1 MKSINILTGLAL
13 LCLAGN
19 VSAQSEV
26 DALRYSRLDFGGTA
40 RVQGIGGAQAALG
53 ADAGSLSGN
62 PAGLGLF
69 RRSEFSFTPGISF
82 GNTTSKVDGLSSVD
96 QRHNL
101 NLAGFGLVFAKRK
114 SDGTEGNW
122 RGGAF
127 GIGFTR
133 QSHLQNKFNFSR
145 LTGETEP
152 TILESIAESAN
163 RYGLS
168 DVGQVSSIDD
178 LAYDAALIDDFDPDP
193 EKTFYEAIER
203 KGQIRQSEDVVSKGA
218 QNQWD
223 FSYGAS
229 YRDVLFL
236 GGSVGFSTLRY
247 NQQRTYREVENDPS
261 TAFENLT
268 IYDEFTTTG
277 NGING
282 RLGFIVKPTDFIR
295 FGASYQSP
303 TYFSMRDEYISS
315 LQTQNNTAFS
325 GETDPG
331 EYEYRLTTPSRVT
344 GGVTVIAGKYGF
356 FSGDIEYVDYTRARL
371 RDDADNAAFQGSNN
385 DISTMYR
392 SAVNLKLGAEG
403 RFDIFRARAGF
414 ALYGDPYE
422 NSTYDRKKTF
432 LTAGVGIRQA
442 NYFFDLALVNSS
454 YNSVYSPYS
463 LEMAPAPVVETKNRY
478 NNLLFTLGMNF

>member
-40 RVQGIGGAQAALG
+40 RTQAIGGAQTALG
-53 ADAGSLSGN
+53 ADAGNLSGN

-69 RRSEFSFTPGISF
+69 RRSEFSFTPGVNF
-82 GNTTSKVDGLSSVD
+82 GNTSSKVDGLASVD

-101 NLAGFGLVFAKRK
+101 NLSGFGLVFANRK

-133 QSHLQNKFNFSR
+133 QNHFQNKFNYGR
-145 LTGETEP
+145 QTGDTEA
-152 TILESIAESAN
+152 TILESIAESATRN
-163 RYGLS
+163 GLS
-168 DVGQVSSIDD
+168 SGTTASSLDD
-178 LAYDAALIDDFDPDP
+178 LAYDAALINYDTDRDDYYAVD
-193 EKTFYEAIER
+193 R
-203 KGQIRQSEDVVSKGA
+203 QGQIRQTEDVVSKGG

-223 FSYGAS
+223 FSYGTS

-236 GGSVGFSTLRY
+236 GGSIGFSTLRY
-247 NQQRTYREVENDPS
+247 NQERTYREIENS
-261 TAFENLT
+261 ATTAFQDLT
-268 IYDEFTTTG
+268 IRDEFTTTG
-277 NGING
+277 NGINA
-282 RLGFIVKPTDFIR
+282 RLGFIVKPVDFIR
-295 FGASYQSP
+295 FGASFQTP
-303 TYFSMRDEYISS
+303 TYFSMRDEYITS
-315 LQTQNNTAFS
+315 LQTQNTSAFN

-331 EYEYRLTTPSRVT
+331 EYEYRLTTPTRVT
-344 GGVTVIAGKYGF
+344 GGVAVIAGKYGF
-356 FSGDIEYVDYTRARL
+356 FSGDVEYVDYTRARL
-371 RDDADNAAFQGSNN
+371 RDDADNAVFQGSNN
-385 DISTMYR
+385 DISSLYR
-392 SAVNLKLGAEG
+392 SAVNVRLGAEG
-403 RFDIFRARAGF
+403 RFDIFRVRGGF

-432 LTAGVGIRQA
+432 LTAGVGIKQA
-442 NYFFDLALVNSS
+442 NYFFDLALVNSA
-454 YNSVYSPYS
+454 YNSVYSPYV
-463 LEMAPAPVVETKNRY
+463 LEVDPAPVVITKNRN